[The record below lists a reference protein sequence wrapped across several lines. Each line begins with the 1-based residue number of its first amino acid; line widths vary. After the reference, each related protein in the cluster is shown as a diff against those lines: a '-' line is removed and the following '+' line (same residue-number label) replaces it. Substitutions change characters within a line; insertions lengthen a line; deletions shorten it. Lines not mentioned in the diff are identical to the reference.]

1 MERNFR
7 DRVKVNDITVK
18 YKEIEVAEIDS
29 IEIKMGIFDLLS
41 YLMRGKTSAEIVAVN
56 GEVRLTQSLFDSF
69 NSGTNDAQEEKDNVE
84 KEAKY
89 NFTISLENFSISLLD
104 KWTIDGVSASVSMD
118 ERISKLNALINIP
131 EVKLLYNDYEVGLDK
146 VSVILNKK
154 EAISAKLSLDSL
166 SLASASFSLNTGHVK
181 GNASLNTLSSINDIK
196 GKVDIETALISI
208 GEGEILVDP
217 ISLALDDTGASVE
230 LKHIKAQYK
239 DIEFERNFGKVKRLI
254 QR

>member
-1 MERNFR
+1 MFVFSSVFIITELDLTSPTLLVTNSLFQNLTEKDTDISFSFLSMERNFR

-131 EVKLLYNDYEVGLDK
+131 
-146 VSVILNKK
+146 
-154 EAISAKLSLDSL
+154 
-166 SLASASFSLNTGHVK
+166 
-181 GNASLNTLSSINDIK
+181 
-196 GKVDIETALISI
+196 
-208 GEGEILVDP
+208 
-217 ISLALDDTGASVE
+217 
-230 LKHIKAQYK
+230 
-239 DIEFERNFGKVKRLI
+239 
-254 QR
+254 